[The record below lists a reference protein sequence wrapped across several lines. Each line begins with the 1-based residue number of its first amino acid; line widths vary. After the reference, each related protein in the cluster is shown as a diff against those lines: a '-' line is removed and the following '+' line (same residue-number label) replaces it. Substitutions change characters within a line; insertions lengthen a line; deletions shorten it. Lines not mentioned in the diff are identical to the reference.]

1 MAAEMMN
8 GGVSQPNEAAVSLPS
23 DFNCQS
29 SQSLLRIQWEA
40 GFGNC
45 GDGLWEKKKMETGV
59 LKLLLIIH
67 GLGRVNKE
75 ENK

>member
-1 MAAEMMN
+1 MN